1 MEKTT
6 VGVRLP
12 NNYLKEIDAIANKL
26 NRTRSQVLFEA
37 VELYL
42 GKTLSS
48 KIDNELE
55 HLKIR
60 LEAVEKKLNSLIVPA
75 SRSKGK

>member
-12 NNYLKEIDAIANKL
+12 NDYLKKIDAIAKKL
-26 NRTRSQVLFEA
+26 SRTRSQVLLEA

-42 GKTLSS
+42 GETSS
-48 KIDNELE
+48 PKIENELE
-55 HLKIR
+55 HLKVR
-60 LEAVEKKLNSLIVPA
+60 LEAVEKKLNSLIAPA